1 VVPVIVATPLVRNG
15 PHPYAHVVQRRRQRR
30 DLFTLPGISCG
41 LCGHSEAVITEVRTV
56 RQGLAWVNPA
66 WTPEVELF
74 EVCSSC
80 GARRQLE
87 NARAA

>member
-1 VVPVIVATPLVRNG
+1 
-15 PHPYAHVVQRRRQRR
+15 VQQRRQRR
-30 DLFTLPGISCG
+30 PLFALPASCG
-41 LCGHSEAVITEVRTV
+41 LCGHGEAVITEVRTV
-56 RQGLAWVNPA
+56 RHGLAWMNPA

-87 NARAA
+87 DSRVA